1 MKNLKQ
7 LVRNV
12 VDPNRDLGHVD
23 RDHVGKKRGPTLGE
37 NPTLSTEQSSIEKTE
52 ESTLHYR
59 QTTLSTNISKA
70 QDSQEHAKP
79 IDTDTAVA
87 SAAAWEE
94 VGEQGKREENK
105 SGGGELCKECI

>member
-23 RDHVGKKRGPTLGE
+23 RDHVGKKRRPISDE

-59 QTTLSTNISKA
+59 QRTLSTHISKA
-70 QDSQEHAKP
+70 QDSQEQAKP
-79 IDTDTAVA
+79 IDTDAAVA